1 MELLQFTQINKT
13 QIHKIQRKT
22 LEMLIKKIEDTSGL
36 ITTTV
41 SNKRVSEVENKTP
54 NTTSKGKI
62 FEKNSSFHVKWR
74 TTEKA

>member
-1 MELLQFTQINKT
+1 
-13 QIHKIQRKT
+13 
-22 LEMLIKKIEDTSGL
+22 MLIKKIEDTSGL

-41 SNKRVSEVENKTP
+41 SNKRISGVENKIP

-74 TTEKA
+74 TTEKV